1 MESRKE
7 EVVVTIHRENDTCSE
22 TTELLELQEKT
33 ETRKITVLDG
43 EFLHNVTLDTT
54 VLDGLISKCILTI
67 GDREE
72 ITKQPSLSERNRM
85 ILNILI
91 ARPYSTFETLT
102 EELINFERSKK
113 DLVSKLKNY
122 DCPGDISLPSL
133 TTIDINNHTIQL
145 QKNFKILVHQ
155 LVIGE
160 SIADHLISAEILCT
174 EDHGE
179 ICAQI
184 TKEQKNRLLLTKL
197 MHKDADAFTC
207 FLSVLKEDNSYEE
220 LARRIERTE
229 VTNED
234 KILLQVGR

>member
-1 MESRKE
+1 MSDVR
-7 EVVVTIHRENDTCSE
+7 
-22 TTELLELQEKT
+22 
-33 ETRKITVLDG
+33 
-43 EFLHNVTLDTT
+43 
-54 VLDGLISKCILTI
+54 KCI
-67 GDREE
+67 RH
-72 ITKQPSLSERNRM
+72 
-85 ILNILI
+85 ILHDTHTHDAIVAYI
-91 ARPYSTFETLT
+91 
-102 EELINFERSKK
+102 
-113 DLVSKLKNY
+113 
-122 DCPGDISLPSL
+122 DIYWAISAM
-133 TTIDINNHTIQL
+133 DINNHTIQL

-160 SIADHLISAEILCT
+160 SIADHLISAEILCP

-207 FLSVLKEDNSYEE
+207 FLSVLKDDICYEK

-234 KILLQVGR
+234 KIWLQIGRYLSNLCFTYL